1 MEFNTDRVHRGV
13 YRDREYNSVTT
24 PIYPSSTYYFEKLG
38 VTKGYDYGRSGNPT
52 RSALEENLAHLEGGA
67 GCTATAT
74 GMAAVT
80 ALLFLLRSGD
90 HVVTG
95 NDIYGGTYRAFYQLF
110 TRMGIEFSFVN
121 MREPEEVRRAIREQT
136 KMVWMETPSNPLM
149 NIVDI
154 EQIVGIAKQHGCT
167 TVCDNT
173 FLTPYFQRPLDF
185 GVDYVMHSTTKYING
200 HSDVVG
206 GAVIGRTE
214 TEAEEI
220 AYVVNA
226 IGLPEA
232 PFDAWLVL
240 RGVKT
245 LGPRM
250 EAHQRNALA
259 VARFLEQHPRVRRV
273 LYPGLESHPQQELI
287 ARQMTGHGG
296 MLSFEID
303 TEAVSLDQFFRS
315 LRLFLLAE
323 SLGGVE
329 SLVEHPWS
337 MSHASMGAAG
347 LAASGITE
355 ETVRVSIGI
364 EDEAD
369 LIADLG
375 QALGG

>member
-1 MEFNTDRVHRGV
+1 
-13 YRDREYNSVTT
+13 
-24 PIYPSSTYYFEKLG
+24 
-38 VTKGYDYGRSGNPT
+38 
-52 RSALEENLAHLEGGA
+52 
-67 GCTATAT
+67 
-74 GMAAVT
+74 
-80 ALLFLLRSGD
+80 
-90 HVVTG
+90 
-95 NDIYGGTYRAFYQLF
+95 
-110 TRMGIEFSFVN
+110 
-121 MREPEEVRRAIREQT
+121 
-136 KMVWMETPSNPLM
+136 
-149 NIVDI
+149 
-154 EQIVGIAKQHGCT
+154 
-167 TVCDNT
+167 
-173 FLTPYFQRPLDF
+173 
-185 GVDYVMHSTTKYING
+185 
-200 HSDVVG
+200 
-206 GAVIGRTE
+206 
-214 TEAEEI
+214 
-220 AYVVNA
+220 
-226 IGLPEA
+226 
-232 PFDAWLVL
+232 
-240 RGVKT
+240 
-245 LGPRM
+245 M

-259 VARFLEQHPRVRRV
+259 AARFLEQHPRVRRV

-287 ARQMTGHGG
+287 ARQMTGYGG